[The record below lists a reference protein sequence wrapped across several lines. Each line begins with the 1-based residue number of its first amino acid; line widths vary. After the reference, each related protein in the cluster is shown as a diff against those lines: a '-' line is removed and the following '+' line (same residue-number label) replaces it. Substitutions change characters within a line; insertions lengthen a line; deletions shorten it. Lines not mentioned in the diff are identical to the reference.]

1 MTEDRDRRGDR
12 PSDVPPVEEDTPLR
26 DANLDEQT
34 VHRRE
39 PGPGASKMENIK
51 RMAKQVRAQKER
63 SKPESGSESDVEGD
77 E

>member
-1 MTEDRDRRGDR
+1 VTEDRDRRGDR
-12 PSDVPPVEEDTPLR
+12 PSDVPPVEQDTPLR

-34 VHRRE
+34 VHGKE

-51 RMAKQVRAQKER
+51 RMAKQVRTQKER
-63 SKPESGSESDVEGD
+63 SKPESGSADEAEGD